1 MYVQP
6 VGTLKWELDTPA
18 LILDLDVIEGNI
30 ARMEEFL
37 RGKAARIRPHMKTHK
52 TPALAHKQLEAGAI
66 GVTCAK
72 LGEAEVMADAGIR
85 DILIANQIIGPVK
98 LERLMSLATRS
109 DVMVAVDDPQN
120 VRDLDE
126 AAGRWGVSPR
136 VLVEVDNGT
145 HRCGVQRGEPTIQ
158 LAAYVAEA
166 SNLRLAGVMG
176 YEGFAVFIPDA
187 EERAA
192 AARGAMEILTG
203 AADDCRRAGLP
214 IEIVSGGGTGTYATS
229 GAYPGVTEIQA
240 GSYITMDG
248 RYRSIGMPFE
258 CGLTVLTTV
267 ISRPRPEVLITDLGM
282 KQLSHE
288 FGMPEVLDVPGATLT
303 RLSEE
308 HGLVELDDPTA
319 VKLQPGDKLEI
330 LPSHG
335 DTTINLHDYF
345 FAVRDQRLE
354 VVWPVAAR
362 GKSR

>member
-6 VGTLKWELDTPA
+6 VGTSKWELDTPA

-30 ARMEEFL
+30 ALMEEFL
-37 RGKAARIRPHMKTHK
+37 RGRAARIRPHMKTHK
-52 TPALAHKQLEAGAI
+52 TPALAYKQLAAGAI

-72 LGEAEVMADAGIR
+72 LGEAEVMANAGIR
-85 DILIANQIIGPVK
+85 DILIANQIIGPIK
-98 LERLMSLATRS
+98 IERLMSLATRT

-120 VRDLDE
+120 VRDLNE
-126 AAGRWGVSPR
+126 AAGRWGVRPR

-203 AADDCRRAGLP
+203 AADDCRGAGLP

-248 RYRSIGMPFE
+248 RYKSIGMPFE
-258 CGLTVLTTV
+258 CGLTVLASI

-282 KQLSHE
+282 KQVSHE

-308 HGLVELDDPTA
+308 HGLVELEDPGSMT
-319 VKLQPGDKLEI
+319 LQAGDKLEI

-345 FAVRDQRLE
+345 FGVRGDRLE

>member
-6 VGTLKWELDTPA
+6 VGTSKWELDTPA
-18 LILDLDVIEGNI
+18 LVLDLDVVERNI
-30 ARMEEFL
+30 ARMADFL
-37 RGKAARIRPHMKTHK
+37 RDKPARIRPHMKTHK
-52 TPALAHKQLEAGAI
+52 TPALAYKQLAAGAI

-72 LGEAEVMADAGIR
+72 LGEAEVMANAGIG
-85 DILIANQIIGPVK
+85 DILIANQIVGPIK
-98 LERLMSLATRS
+98 IERLMALATRT
-109 DVMVAVDDPQN
+109 DVMVAVDAPQN

-126 AAGRWGVSPR
+126 AAGRWGVRPR

-145 HRCGVQRGEPTIQ
+145 HRCGVQRGEPTLQ
-158 LAAYVAEA
+158 LAAYVAE
-166 SNLRLAGVMG
+166 SSHLRLAGVMG

-203 AADDCRRAGLP
+203 AADDCRGAGLE
-214 IEIVSGGGTGTYATS
+214 IQIVSGGGTGTYATT

-240 GSYITMDG
+240 GSYITMDA
-248 RYRSIGMPFE
+248 RYQGIGMPFE
-258 CGLTVLTTV
+258 CGLTVLSTV

-288 FGMPEVLDVPGATLT
+288 FGMPHVLGLPGATLI

-308 HGLVELDDPTA
+308 HGLIELEDPGA
-319 VKLQPGDKLEI
+319 VPLEPGDVVEI
-330 LPSHG
+330 LPTHG

-345 FAVRDQRLE
+345 FAVRADRLE
-354 VVWPVAAR
+354 AVWPVAAR

>member
-6 VGTLKWELDTPA
+6 VGTPKQELDTPA

-30 ARMEEFL
+30 RMMADFL
-37 RGKAARIRPHMKTHK
+37 RDKPAKIRPHMKTHK
-52 TPALAHKQLEAGAI
+52 TPELAYKQLAAGAI

-72 LGEAEVMADAGIR
+72 LGEAEVMAQAGIR

-98 LERLMSLATRS
+98 IERLMSLARRT
-109 DVMVAVDDPQN
+109 DIMVAVDDEEN
-120 VRDLDE
+120 VRDLDA
-126 AAGRWGVSPR
+126 AAGRWGVQPR

-145 HRCGVQRGEPTIQ
+145 HRCGVQRGEPTLR
-158 LAAYVAEA
+158 LASVVAE
-166 SNLRLAGVMG
+166 SRNLRLAGVMG

-203 AADDCRRAGLP
+203 AADDCRASGLE
-214 IEIVSGGGTGTYATS
+214 IGIVSGGGTGTYATT
-229 GAYPGVTEIQA
+229 GAYPGVTEIQS
-240 GSYITMDG
+240 GSYITMDA
-248 RYRSIGMPFE
+248 RYKGIGMPFE
-258 CGLTVLTTV
+258 CGLTVLATV

-288 FGMPEVLDVPGATLT
+288 FGMPHVLGIEGAKLT
-303 RLSEE
+303 KLSEE
-308 HGLVELDDPTA
+308 HGQIEVEDPSA
-319 VKLQPGDKLEI
+319 APHRIGDTVEI
-330 LPSHG
+330 LPTHG

-345 FAVRDQRLE
+345 FCVRNGTLE
-354 VVWPVAAR
+354 FVLPVGAR